1 MLDIPSR
8 PLTTAFAVVN
18 DVDSK
23 VNSTDLYRHTVQ
35 IIELVECPAPPRR
48 IFNNDTCYA
57 STSYVSSS
65 YTSSASE
72 DDNEEEVEC
81 SSYCSSEEDLEASPQ
96 PLYDEDTTTSTT
108 TYGYDIYS
116 LRMKRILSWRKNFSA
131 QMGSTLSEPS
141 LSSPLKRK
149 LSTHVEDPDGDLR
162 SRSHSSQGDSSSNS
176 SSLGSLSCPACDAFF
191 EDSQSLRQHGRDAL
205 AGANEACFTAV
216 DYAFE

>member
-1 MLDIPSR
+1 MLDIPTRS
-8 PLTTAFAVVN
+8 LSNAFAAVVD

-23 VNSTDLYRHTVQ
+23 VNSANLYHHSVQ

-48 IFNNDTCYA
+48 IINNDCSYA

-72 DDNEEEVEC
+72 DDEEAEEEVEC
-81 SSYCSSEEDLEASPQ
+81 SSYCSSEEDLQASPQ

-108 TYGYDIYS
+108 TCAYDTYS

-149 LSTHVEDPDGDLR
+149 LSTHVEDLDD
-162 SRSHSSQGDSSSNS
+162 D
-176 SSLGSLSCPACDAFF
+176 
-191 EDSQSLRQHGRDAL
+191 
-205 AGANEACFTAV
+205 V
-216 DYAFE
+216 